1 MRRRVVALDEEVRRE
16 VFHTFSGLARGV
28 APQSAETEAQAKGT
42 EIAWRM
48 WEAAAKVLDEEE
60 KR

>member
-1 MRRRVVALDEEVRRE
+1 MALDEDVRRE
-16 VFHTFSGLARGV
+16 VFHTFSGLARGK
-28 APQSAETEAQAKGT
+28 APQSVETEAQAKGQ

-48 WEAAAKVLDEEE
+48 WEAAARVLEEEE